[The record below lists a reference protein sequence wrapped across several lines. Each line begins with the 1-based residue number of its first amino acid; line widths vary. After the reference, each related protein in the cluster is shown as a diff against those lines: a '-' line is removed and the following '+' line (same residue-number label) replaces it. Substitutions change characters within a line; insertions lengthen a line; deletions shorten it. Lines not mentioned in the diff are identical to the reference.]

1 MSILWTPVTGNDRA
15 PSLQSLQQILRDPPG
30 FVRALDDDHLLSRT
44 EVVATT
50 VPAEDSILLLGIG
63 GSVLGTR
70 ALVDALVTSAGRL
83 TVLDNIDPDGVDR
96 IVSKL
101 DMKRTT
107 VLVISKSGSTVETSA
122 QLLRIIEELKNA
134 GVDPD
139 EKIIAITDPQHGP
152 LRAMVNS
159 RGWRALDVPPD
170 VGGRYSVMTAVG
182 WLPATLCGID
192 IHAIRDGARA
202 ALADLRS
209 ADMSHSLVRWISGWA
224 QHHAQRKTVVMFPY
238 RDRLRTFGD
247 WFAQLWA
254 ESLGKRHDLH
264 GAEVWAGSTP
274 MIARGVTDQHSLVQL
289 FAEGP
294 DDKQYLFLDAQIETA
309 DPPINPETATL
320 HDDLAY
326 LGGKSLGQLHAAE
339 QSGTMAALSAS
350 GRPVSKMTLENL
362 DAQHLGA
369 LMLTWEMATLMA
381 AAALQ
386 VDPFDQPGVEAGKA
400 VAFAKMGREGW
411 DQRAQSILA
420 GAQVVAPAPPI
431 PVH

>member
-1 MSILWTPVTGNDRA
+1 MSILWTPVTGNDCA
-15 PSLQSLQQILRDPPG
+15 SSLQSLQQILDDPPG
-30 FVRALDDDHLLSRT
+30 FVRVLDNDDELSR
-44 EVVATT
+44 VIDVATT
-50 VPAEDSILLLGIG
+50 VPSEDSILLLGIG
-63 GSVLGTR
+63 GSALGTR
-70 ALVDALVTSAGRL
+70 ALADALVTTAERL

-96 IVSKL
+96 VLSNL
-101 DMKRTT
+101 DMNHTT
-107 VLVISKSGSTVETSA
+107 VLVISKSGSTAETSA
-122 QLLRIIEELKNA
+122 QLLRVFEELKNA

-139 EKIIAITDPQHGP
+139 EKIIAVTDPQRGP

-159 RGWRALDVPPD
+159 RGWRSLEVPPD

-192 IHAIRDGARA
+192 IHALRDGARA
-202 ALADLRS
+202 AVADLRS
-209 ADMSHSLVRWISGWA
+209 ADESHSLVRWISGWT
-224 QHHAQRKTVVMFPY
+224 QHHAHRKTVVMFSY

-254 ESLGKRHDLH
+254 ESLGKRDDLH
-264 GAEVWAGSTP
+264 GSEVWAGSTP

-294 DDKQYLFLDAQIETA
+294 DDKQFVFLDATIDTA
-309 DPPINPETATL
+309 DPPINTETATL
-320 HDDLAY
+320 HTDLGY

-350 GRPVSKMTLENL
+350 GRPVSKMSLESL
-362 DAQHLGA
+362 DAHHLGA

-386 VDPFDQPGVEAGKA
+386 VNPFDQPGVEAGKA

-411 DQRAQSILA
+411 EREAQTILA
-420 GAQVVAPAPPI
+420 GAPVVSPAPPI